1 MTSPVVTQALA
12 PKHCKHKFARV
23 RGDRHWESPS
33 FSPSLRHQ
41 LLQRGLITGYSVW
54 ELNTIIWKPCAN
66 CKRIRVSLNGVFR
79 LSQRCL
85 KSVLK
90 VSQEW
95 IKGVSR
101 MIQGCS
107 ITQEGCFKL
116 NATEHL
122 EVVLDFWRIP
132 NAGTFDIAITW
143 QAESSFEFLEWK
155 WMHFN
160 K

>member
-12 PKHCKHKFARV
+12 PKHCKHKFARL

-41 LLQRGLITGYSVW
+41 LLQRVLITGYSVW

-107 ITQEGCFKL
+107 IAHEGYG
-116 NATEHL
+116 
-122 EVVLDFWRIP
+122 VLSYMQLDTWKSCWISAGYLP
-132 NAGTFDIAITW
+132 NAGTFVFVIIW
-143 QAESSFEFLEWK
+143 QAESR
-155 WMHFN
+155 HFN